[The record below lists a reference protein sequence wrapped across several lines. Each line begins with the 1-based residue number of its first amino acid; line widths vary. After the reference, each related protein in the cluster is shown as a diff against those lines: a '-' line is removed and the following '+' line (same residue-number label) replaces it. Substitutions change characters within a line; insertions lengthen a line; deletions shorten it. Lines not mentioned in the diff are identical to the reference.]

1 MSKYKR
7 YVLYDDLRKVG
18 EYHSLNEV
26 YNTGMIRSNKTYFYH
41 VFAMEHFYMKD
52 NIFVFDKN
60 DICARCYF
68 YGNQISRRARLCPD
82 PVKTIQILERTLK
95 DISGIELLF

>member
-1 MSKYKR
+1 MTKYKK
-7 YVLYDDLRKVG
+7 YVVYDDLRKIG
-18 EYHSLNEV
+18 EFSSINSV
-26 YNTGMIRSNKTYFYH
+26 FNTGLIKSNKTYFYRL
-41 VFAMEHFYMKD
+41 FAREHFYMKD

-60 DICARCYF
+60 DICARCCF

-95 DISGIELLF
+95 EMSGIEL